1 MSAATR
7 RPASGSRRPNTF
19 ARKREAEAELARISH
34 QSGTGMYVRRW
45 DDTVGELLDDY
56 LRTAAFG
63 REANTRLSYENAL
76 KPARARLGQCRAQS
90 VTRQDVEDLRDW
102 MLTAGRRRGGKPG
115 TGLGPRSVRLTLGRL
130 SAAFEQ
136 ACDDG
141 KLYRNPCRGMKLP
154 AEAKPER
161 PQWTEGQ
168 VRQMLATEDWL
179 AACWRLALYGLRRG
193 EVAGLRWDD
202 VDLDAAT
209 LTVAQTRV
217 VVSQVVTKGPKSRA
231 SGRTLPLDEVTVGE
245 LRALKARQAAERLEA
260 GEAYTASGY
269 VACDELGAAVS
280 REWLTDEFRRVAA
293 RAGLPRIRLHDSR
306 RTINSLMARAG
317 VPPHIRAAWCGH
329 TVAVNEQS
337 YTFAQAQDL
346 ALALGAVSKIHSA
359 V

>member
-1 MSAATR
+1 M
-7 RPASGSRRPNTF
+7 
-19 ARKREAEAELARISH
+19 
-34 QSGTGMYVRRW
+34 
-45 DDTVGELLDDY
+45 
-56 LRTAAFG
+56 
-63 REANTRLSYENAL
+63 
-76 KPARARLGQCRAQS
+76 KPARARAGHRRAQS
-90 VTRQDVEDLRDW
+90 VTRQDIEDLRDW
-102 MLTAGRRRGGKPG
+102 MLTAGRRRGGKAG
-115 TGLGPRSVRLTLGRL
+115 TGLSPRSVRLTIGRL

-141 KLYRNPCRGMKLP
+141 KLARNPARGVKLP
-154 AEAKPER
+154 AEAKADR
-161 PQWTEGQ
+161 PQWSEGQ
-168 VRQMLATEDWL
+168 VRVMLAAEDRL

-193 EVAGLRWDD
+193 EICGLRWDD
-202 VDLDAAT
+202 VDLDAGL
-209 LTVAQTRV
+209 LTIARTRV
-217 VVSQVVTKGPKSRA
+217 VVGQVVTKGPKSKA
-231 SGRTLPLDEVTVGE
+231 SARTLPLDEAAVGE

-260 GEAYTASGY
+260 GPAYTASGY

-280 REWLTDEFRRVAA
+280 PEWFTDEFRRVAD

-329 TVAVNEQS
+329 TAAVNEES